1 MVRVNG
7 LDFYTGEMAM
17 TSDGTLIR
25 IMNFFKVKGKL
36 SFSGTILTEL
46 PALPETP
53 VGQLFTLARHP
64 LSSVTRPVED
74 LLPSASITMVVKQEA
89 DGAIL
94 NIQAPVNHWRQTA
107 NGRWILVVPLVMF
120 CDGSSGNISKQW
132 NNHDT
137 WIFTLAGLP
146 FDQQSSDYH
155 QHFVCT
161 SNGLDGMEM
170 TSAIVAQLKQLTEG
184 ISCVHGVSHEPLLVI
199 GGLLCLLGNNP
210 QSSKFC
216 CHNATGLIELV
227 STPTT
232 QRNWQTTAA
241 IIAQQLQLLFEK
253 HTKTK
258 LQELQTATGVKCVL
272 AQKVIDKRRN
282 PLLQLPGFDG
292 HLDTP
297 VEVLHT
303 VLLGFVKYV
312 GNQTIKYGLV
322 TGANRAT
329 NKAAVIARI
338 DSFDANGTDRGP
350 MRGSTFVTYVGSLI
364 GRDFKAFIQAGVF
377 IFHGLIADDVMAMWE
392 KLAVLSALVHENRIS
407 NLDAYCDQL
416 EAATDAFFA
425 AVASFS
431 IRLFKKTKYHIF
443 HHLVQ
448 DVCCFGLPRHYH
460 TETSERF
467 NHAIRSQSVHS
478 NRQAPSLDIASGFSL
493 LATMSHVVSG
503 GILLAPVE
511 PEAPLELIHASEAI
525 TCLAGDPT
533 VRALFGI
540 QPKASAFV
548 LHKGM
553 FVLLQDRRLARIAVQ
568 TKAEL
573 EVDLLRLVPDVFVVN
588 LHCIETAQALRT
600 MVPQLDRE
608 ENAARLK
615 ETLSQTWSSA
625 KWTQAPTLPHQP
637 HALADGASSA
647 NEEDEG
653 AESSTLVP

>member
-1 MVRVNG
+1 
-7 LDFYTGEMAM
+7 
-17 TSDGTLIR
+17 
-25 IMNFFKVKGKL
+25 
-36 SFSGTILTEL
+36 
-46 PALPETP
+46 
-53 VGQLFTLARHP
+53 
-64 LSSVTRPVED
+64 
-74 LLPSASITMVVKQEA
+74 MVVEQEA

-94 NIQAPVNHWRQTA
+94 NIQAP
-107 NGRWILVVPLVMF
+107 
-120 CDGSSGNISKQW
+120 
-132 NNHDT
+132 
-137 WIFTLAGLP
+137 
-146 FDQQSSDYH
+146 
-155 QHFVCT
+155 
-161 SNGLDGMEM
+161 
-170 TSAIVAQLKQLTEG
+170 
-184 ISCVHGVSHEPLLVI
+184 
-199 GGLLCLLGNNP
+199 
-210 QSSKFC
+210 
-216 CHNATGLIELV
+216 
-227 STPTT
+227 
-232 QRNWQTTAA
+232 
-241 IIAQQLQLLFEK
+241 LLFEK

-258 LQELQTATGVKCVL
+258 IRELQTATGVKCAL
-272 AQKVIDKRRN
+272 AQKVIDKMGAQSGDFPADFIREGLPSLLQRRN

-329 NKAAVIARI
+329 NKATVIARI
-338 DSFDANGTDRGP
+338 DSLDANGTDRGP

-392 KLAVLSALVHENRIS
+392 KLAVLSVLVYENQIL

-416 EAATDAFFA
+416 EAATDTFFA

-443 HHLVQ
+443 RHLVQ
-448 DVCCFGLPRHYH
+448 DVRRFGLPCHYH

-493 LATMSHVVSG
+493 LATMRHVVSG

-511 PEAPLELIHASEAI
+511 PLELIHASEAI

-548 LHKGM
+548 LHEGM

-573 EVDLLRLVPDVFVVN
+573 EVAWNMPLDVILSAFKLQLCKSPLVSSGCKMSLPTTF
-588 LHCIETAQALRT
+588 
-600 MVPQLDRE
+600 
-608 ENAARLK
+608 
-615 ETLSQTWSSA
+615 SQCS
-625 KWTQAPTLPHQP
+625 
-637 HALADGASSA
+637 
-647 NEEDEG
+647 
-653 AESSTLVP
+653 

>member
-1 MVRVNG
+1 
-7 LDFYTGEMAM
+7 
-17 TSDGTLIR
+17 
-25 IMNFFKVKGKL
+25 
-36 SFSGTILTEL
+36 
-46 PALPETP
+46 
-53 VGQLFTLARHP
+53 
-64 LSSVTRPVED
+64 
-74 LLPSASITMVVKQEA
+74 
-89 DGAIL
+89 
-94 NIQAPVNHWRQTA
+94 RQTA
-107 NGRWILVVPLVMF
+107 NGRRILVVPLVMF

-170 TSAIVAQLKQLTEG
+170 TSAIVAQLKQLTES

-199 GGLLCLLGNNP
+199 GGLLCLLGDNP

-216 CHNATGLIELV
+216 CHSGLMSLKCCRHCQVSRKLTDAAGLIELI
-227 STPTT
+227 SMPTT

-241 IIAQQLQLLFEK
+241 IIAQQLQRLFERR
-253 HTKTK
+253 TKTK
-258 LQELQTATGVKCVL
+258 IRELQTATGVKCVL
-272 AQKVIDKRRN
+272 AQKVIDKVSPLHSYWRLQLAMGAQSRDFPANFIREGLASLLQRRN

-312 GNQTIKYGLV
+312 SNQTIKYGL
-322 TGANRAT
+322 AT
-329 NKAAVIARI
+329 VIARI
-338 DSFDANGTDRGP
+338 DSFDANGTDQGP

-364 GRDFKAFIQAGVF
+364 GRDFKASIQAGVF

-392 KLAVLSALVHENRIS
+392 KLAVLSVLVYENRIS

-443 HHLVQ
+443 RHLVQ
-448 DVCCFGLPRHYH
+448 DVRHFGLPRHYH

-493 LATMSHVVSG
+493 LATMRHIVSG
-503 GILLAPVE
+503 GILQAPVE

-525 TCLAGDPT
+525 TIGIPRSSGRSLRSLYSFASILLLWTLSYCAIHDSLDGT
-533 VRALFGI
+533 WLF
-540 QPKASAFV
+540 SS
-548 LHKGM
+548 L
-553 FVLLQDRRLARIAVQ
+553 
-568 TKAEL
+568 
-573 EVDLLRLVPDVFVVN
+573 
-588 LHCIETAQALRT
+588 CYLRT
-600 MVPQLDRE
+600 VPPT
-608 ENAARLK
+608 RLK
-615 ETLSQTWSSA
+615 WHT
-625 KWTQAPTLPHQP
+625 
-637 HALADGASSA
+637 
-647 NEEDEG
+647 
-653 AESSTLVP
+653 VP

>member
-1 MVRVNG
+1 
-7 LDFYTGEMAM
+7 
-17 TSDGTLIR
+17 
-25 IMNFFKVKGKL
+25 
-36 SFSGTILTEL
+36 
-46 PALPETP
+46 
-53 VGQLFTLARHP
+53 
-64 LSSVTRPVED
+64 
-74 LLPSASITMVVKQEA
+74 MVVKQEA

-107 NGRWILVVPLVMF
+107 NGRRILVVPLVMF

-146 FDQQSSDYH
+146 FDQRSSDYH

-199 GGLLCLLGNNP
+199 GGLLCLLGDNP

-216 CHNATGLIELV
+216 CHSGLMSLKCCRRCEVSRKLTDAAGLIELV

-232 QRNWQTTAA
+232 QRNWQTMAA
-241 IIAQQLQLLFEK
+241 IIAQQLQLLFERR
-253 HTKTK
+253 TKTK
-258 LQELQTATGVKCVL
+258 IWELQTATGIKCIL
-272 AQKVIDKRRN
+272 AQKVIDKVTDFIREGLPSLLQRRN
-282 PLLQLPGFDG
+282 PLLQLPGFHG

-329 NKAAVIARI
+329 NKATVIARI

-392 KLAVLSALVHENRIS
+392 KLAVLSVLVYENRIS
-407 NLDAYCDQL
+407 KLDAYCDQL

-443 HHLVQ
+443 RHLVQ
-448 DVCCFGLPRHYH
+448 DVCRFGLPRHYH

-493 LATMSHVVSG
+493 LATMRHIVSG
-503 GILLAPVE
+503 GILRAPAE
-511 PEAPLELIHASEAI
+511 PEAPLWLIHASEAI
-525 TCLAGDPT
+525 TCLAGDP
-533 VRALFGI
+533 
-540 QPKASAFV
+540 
-548 LHKGM
+548 
-553 FVLLQDRRLARIAVQ
+553 AV
-568 TKAEL
+568 
-573 EVDLLRLVPDVFVVN
+573 
-588 LHCIETAQALRT
+588 
-600 MVPQLDRE
+600 
-608 ENAARLK
+608 
-615 ETLSQTWSSA
+615 
-625 KWTQAPTLPHQP
+625 
-637 HALADGASSA
+637 
-647 NEEDEG
+647 
-653 AESSTLVP
+653 